1 MSKYLDKY
9 LKYKH
14 KYKQLQ
20 MIGGMV
26 QSATHYYYGPIK
38 EDLINDEEINQDTI
52 IRKFLEG
59 ISNSVDI
66 PESITHESVYD
77 FIIEHAEVYKVF
89 SCQEDCPFN
98 IIFGI
103 EYKILHYFF
112 ICNEDNSITLYLV
125 KDDHTWSYIEIMNNA
140 LKLIDLSYYNAF
152 TLNNGKLELKPGL
165 TDKQQSYAIAIM
177 NIYYQIIKIYN
188 QIDEN
193 IDQMMNS
200 NDSILTDILHDI
212 LLCQTL
218 IIDDKHYNIKDDEE
232 ENFKDNEEE
241 LRKIHHLY
249 GLYIDAIRLI
259 YYIINNLEIKVK
271 EDYKYILQL
280 YITVFNS
287 FLTNMTFYFEKK
299 NIIDESDL
307 KKLRI
312 KDVINIF
319 TIK

>member
-9 LKYKH
+9 LKYKS

-26 QSATHYYYGPIK
+26 QWATHYYYGPIK

-77 FIIEHAEVYKVF
+77 FIIEHAELYKVF

-103 EYKILHYFF
+103 EYKILYYFF
-112 ICNEDNSITLYLV
+112 IWNEDNSITLYLV
-125 KDDHTWSYIEIMNNA
+125 KDDHTWSYIEITNGPPDHNA
-140 LKLIDLSYYNAF
+140 LKLIDLSYYNTF
-152 TLNNGKLELKPGL
+152 TLNNGKFELKPGL
-165 TDKQQSYAIAIM
+165 TDEQQSYAIAIM

-188 QIDEN
+188 QIDEKIN
-193 IDQMMNS
+193 QMTNP
-200 NDSILTDILHDI
+200 NNSILTEILHDI
-212 LLCQTL
+212 LWWQTL
-218 IIDDKHYNIKDDEE
+218 IIGDKHYNI
-232 ENFKDNEEE
+232 NFTNVEEE

-259 YYIINNLEIKVK
+259 YHIINHLEIKVK

-287 FLTNMTFYFEKK
+287 FLTNLTFYFEKK
-299 NIIDESDL
+299 NIIDESGL
-307 KKLRI
+307 TKLRI